1 LCKLSSGQVNIQ
13 SGSVIGDLSTIDPVD
28 DQHTYSIAEQSDFEV
43 IGKSLILR
51 GTAIPATARVTVF
64 STDRAGQTIE
74 RAIELN
80 REPRFGDFIMFPN
93 PAESEVTIEVELE
106 QSINVGIR
114 IYDSIGR
121 LVYQE
126 EGIQDGIATYQIA
139 IDHLSAGLYTV
150 QMKTGKLVMNK
161 RLIKK

>member
-1 LCKLSSGQVNIQ
+1 MVFICCLK
-13 SGSVIGDLSTIDPVD
+13 IDPVD
-28 DQHTYSIAEQSDFEV
+28 DQYTYSITENADFDLV
-43 IGKSLILR
+43 GNSLIWK

-74 RAIELN
+74 RAIELS
-80 REPRFGDFIMFPN
+80 REPRFGDFTMSPN
-93 PAESEVTIEVELE
+93 PASSEVNLEVELE
-106 QSINVGIR
+106 QSMNVGIR
-114 IYDSIGR
+114 IYDAIGR

-126 EGIQDGIATYQIA
+126 EGIQNGIATYQIA

-150 QMKTGKLVMNK
+150 QMKTGILVMNK